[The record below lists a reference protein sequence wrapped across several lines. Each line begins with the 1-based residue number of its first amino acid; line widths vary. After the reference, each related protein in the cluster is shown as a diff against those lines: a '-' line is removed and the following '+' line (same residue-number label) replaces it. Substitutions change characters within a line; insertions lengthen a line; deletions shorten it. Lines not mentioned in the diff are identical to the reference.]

1 MATPSEESRAFPR
14 PPGLNTTPSRASMP
28 LYRYA
33 ESSPHVFRASL
44 CSASGESIFTIFS
57 DSKYPLSFQ
66 TERGLVAYAYNPEV
80 HEKFL
85 FDDEDMMYDPTQQY
99 HHRIQKTQGRGLFN
113 SRGLVN
119 IAALVSMLIAILML
133 FVGYPAIAFYRD
145 HSRNQLILANSLIN
159 STGQFPLTTPGT
171 TPSTGTYS
179 TFVDQS
185 TPSSA
190 YALTGMNDVD
200 YVLAFSDEFNY
211 TGGRYQPYDN
221 RFWVGQSSSQSS
233 SDQITTADSQLVFNL
248 AMMPSGE
255 FMSGIL
261 DSTIPFCLGRGF
273 IVVGMRT
280 SNGTQVQYFWTGSWL
295 FTDAAPADFVPRGF
309 SLNAELSLSLTVGVF
324 ASEIPTGTPLHSIAP
339 SYSIDYVRYYE
350 RQINPLLSGSEGC
363 DLKRAKKIH
372 VTLDL
377 LKLPH

>member
-1 MATPSEESRAFPR
+1 MTMATSSEESRAFPR

-171 TPSTGTYS
+171 TPSTG
-179 TFVDQS
+179 
-185 TPSSA
+185 
-190 YALTGMNDVD
+190 
-200 YVLAFSDEFNY
+200 
-211 TGGRYQPYDN
+211 
-221 RFWVGQSSSQSS
+221 
-233 SDQITTADSQLVFNL
+233 
-248 AMMPSGE
+248 
-255 FMSGIL
+255 
-261 DSTIPFCLGRGF
+261 
-273 IVVGMRT
+273 
-280 SNGTQVQYFWTGSWL
+280 
-295 FTDAAPADFVPRGF
+295 
-309 SLNAELSLSLTVGVF
+309 
-324 ASEIPTGTPLHSIAP
+324 
-339 SYSIDYVRYYE
+339 
-350 RQINPLLSGSEGC
+350 
-363 DLKRAKKIH
+363 
-372 VTLDL
+372 
-377 LKLPH
+377 